1 MAYAEMSA
9 GVVYEDF
16 IKLVAKISAHFN
28 KRQEADG
35 IQDEVDQQ
43 TSVRKQIYFEVK
55 SCVANV
61 VPSLVTFE
69 RNLTVEEN

>member
-35 IQDEVDQQ
+35 IQDEADQQ
-43 TSVRKQIYFEVK
+43 TTVRKQIYFEIK
-55 SCVANV
+55 R
-61 VPSLVTFE
+61 LVS
-69 RNLTVEEN
+69 